1 LSDDGSQ
8 EGEKANLGWNMPRN
22 RMGVGIGMGMEWVVH
37 SLKGAPGAIQA
48 LKLLKL
54 IV

>member
-1 LSDDGSQ
+1 MEYAEISNGGQ
-8 EGEKANLGWNMPRN
+8 
-22 RMGVGIGMGMEWVVH
+22 GIGMGMEWVVH
-37 SLKGAPGAIQA
+37 SLKRAPGAIQA